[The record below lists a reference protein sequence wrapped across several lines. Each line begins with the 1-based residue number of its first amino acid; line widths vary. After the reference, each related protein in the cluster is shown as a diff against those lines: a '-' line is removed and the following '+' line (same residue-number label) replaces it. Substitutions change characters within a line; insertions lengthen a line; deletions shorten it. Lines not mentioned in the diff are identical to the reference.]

1 MPHNSA
7 AILLA
12 LMARARLA
20 VGASCLAVLL
30 VMFAPAVLAQE
41 NARNILILLSNDP
54 GLSANVEMLKGVR
67 SALGPDGPAPAQ
79 IFDEYLDAARFPEA
93 ERAEAMRG
101 FLKTKFAATHIDLVV
116 AIGPEALRFM
126 IGHRQELFAGV
137 PVVFAGIRE
146 ESLKSLVL
154 PADMTGIISQID
166 PAKTLELALRL
177 KPDTEQVVVVSGAAP
192 FDKSWEAKARTLFA
206 PFEAK
211 HAFTYLSGL
220 RMADLLDRVAKLPP
234 NSQIVF
240 LSFFEDGSGARL
252 RPNAVVEKVALA
264 ANAPVYGI
272 YDTYL
277 DRGIVGGYMDTFEA
291 VGRETG
297 KLALAVLDGESPQSI
312 SPHEA
317 ETHRFIID
325 WRQIERWNLNA
336 DALPAGTEIRFK
348 EKTAWERYRREII
361 AIAAVMLVQSAM
373 LLLLASEVRRRKRAQ
388 RAAEEASER
397 MDAAVTGAD
406 LGLWNWSADTDTVW
420 TTQRCRKLL
429 GLNAD
434 IPLRRDNFLSCLSPE
449 DRALALERMASALR
463 TGRICVS
470 EYLIRLPGDGE
481 RWIMTK
487 TIPKSR
493 INGSAERLIGVI
505 LDITERKQREMEAER
520 QRQELAHLS
529 RVSVLGALSGALAHE
544 LNQPLTAILSNAEAA
559 SMLARRPG
567 NAKEIQGILRDIIKD
582 NKRAG
587 QVIHHL
593 RSLLRKEQAAKEHF
607 AANEIVNDVL
617 GLCHSD
623 LVIKGVTVVKR
634 LGKNLPMLLGDAVQ
648 LRQVLLNLILNSC
661 DAMAERPAGER
672 ILTIAT
678 TTETDTVAF
687 SISDNGRGV
696 PAETI
701 EDLFQ
706 PFYTTKSFGMGLGLP
721 ICQWI
726 VAAHGGELSAR
737 NNPAGGATF
746 SFELPSPGMGCEKAG
761 TRFSRESRV
770 NI

>member
-1 MPHNSA
+1 MAYRSA

-12 LMARARLA
+12 LMMRARLA
-20 VGASCLAVLL
+20 VAISCLLL
-30 VMFAPAVLAQE
+30 VMPVPAAVAKE
-41 NARNILILLSNDP
+41 NARNILVLFSNDS
-54 GLSANVEMLKGVR
+54 GLSANIEILKGLR
-67 SALGPDGPAPAQ
+67 SALGEDDPAPAQ
-79 IFDEYLDAARFPEA
+79 MYDEYLDAARFPEA
-93 ERAEAMRG
+93 GRAEAMRG
-101 FLKTKFAATHIDLVV
+101 FLKTKFALTRIDLVA

-126 IGHRQELFAGV
+126 IGHRQELFPAV

-146 ESLKSLVL
+146 ESLKTLAL

-166 PAKTLELALRL
+166 PVKTLQLALRL
-177 KPDTEQVVVVSGAAP
+177 KPDTERIAVVSGAAP
-192 FDKSWEAKARTLFA
+192 FDKSWYAKARTLFA
-206 PFEAK
+206 PFESK
-211 HAFTYLSGL
+211 HAFTYLSAL
-220 RMADLLDRVAKLPP
+220 PLADLLDRVAKLPSK
-234 NSQIVF
+234 SQIVF
-240 LSFFEDGSGARL
+240 LSVFEDGRGVRL
-252 RPNAVVEKVALA
+252 RSNAVVEEVARV

-277 DRGIVGGYMDTFEA
+277 DRGIVGGYMDTFET

-297 KLALAVLDGESPQSI
+297 KLARGILNGDSPQAV

-317 ETHRFIID
+317 ETHRFIVD
-325 WRQIERWNLNA
+325 WRQMKRWNLNA
-336 DALPAGTEIRFK
+336 DALPAGTEIRFRDP
-348 EKTAWERYRREII
+348 TAWERYRREII
-361 AIAAVMLVQSAM
+361 AIAAVLLLQSVM

-388 RAAEEASER
+388 HAAEEASER

-406 LGLWNWSADTDTVW
+406 LGLWNWNADTDMVW

-429 GLNAD
+429 GLCPEA
-434 IPLRRDNFLSCLSPE
+434 PLRRDNFLDCLTPE
-449 DRALALERMASALR
+449 DRSLAQARMTGALR
-463 TGRICVS
+463 TGKICVS
-470 EYLIRLPGDGE
+470 EYLIRLPEGGQ

-487 TIPKSR
+487 TIPKSA
-493 INGSAERLIGVI
+493 INGSPERLIGVI

-544 LNQPLTAILSNAEAA
+544 LNQPLMAILANAEAA

-587 QVIHHL
+587 NVIHHL
-593 RSLLRKEQAAKEHF
+593 RSLLRKEQTAKEPF

-617 GLCHSD
+617 ALCHSD

-634 LGKNLPMLLGDAVQ
+634 LGRNIPLLLGDAVQ
-648 LRQVLLNLILNSC
+648 LRQVLLNLILNAC
-661 DAMAERPAGER
+661 DAMAETPAGER
-672 ILTIAT
+672 ILTVT
-678 TTETDTVAF
+678 TAVEAGSVAF
-687 SISDNGRGV
+687 AVGDSGRGV
-696 PAETI
+696 AAETI

-726 VAAHGGELSAR
+726 VAAHGGELTAR
-737 NNPAGGATF
+737 NNPPGGATF
-746 SFELPSPGMGCEKAG
+746 VFDLPCPRKERHDELAA
-761 TRFSRESRV
+761 SRV
-770 NI
+770 PG